1 MPVKVATL
9 PLKKELGINLIS
21 FSKKSVISEL
31 LKIKLSDLRVFLNIN
46 RLQINIIKRSNV
58 YEYLFLFEMLN
69 LILNKFIEIAKKY
82 IEKDRLKGRI
92 IHSKYIGDGPCQKL
106 NVVVKNPMPKIKKT

>member
-1 MPVKVATL
+1 VATL

-46 RLQINIIKRSNV
+46 RLQINIIKRSKV
-58 YEYLFLFEMLN
+58 Y
-69 LILNKFIEIAKKY
+69 K
-82 IEKDRLKGRI
+82 
-92 IHSKYIGDGPCQKL
+92 
-106 NVVVKNPMPKIKKT
+106 